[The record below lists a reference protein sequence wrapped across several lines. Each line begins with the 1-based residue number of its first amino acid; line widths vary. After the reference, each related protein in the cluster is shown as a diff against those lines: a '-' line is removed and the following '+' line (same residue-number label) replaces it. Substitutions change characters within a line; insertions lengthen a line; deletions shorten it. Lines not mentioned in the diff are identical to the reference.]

1 MRNLI
6 LSGIFMAVFLASAKA
21 FSAAG
26 WVQDVTVEKLMFT
39 KHHYAPNGD
48 TSIGDAD
55 HGGVFVEVSGS
66 LAVSNCGQTGRNR
79 FFFNVKKPRE
89 KAWLSV
95 LLSAYHANS
104 KISIYV
110 EDVCGAYNFP
120 LVGEI
125 QLIK

>member
-1 MRNLI
+1 MRKLF
-6 LSGIFMAVFLASAKA
+6 LFGVFWAVSMGAVPA
-21 FSAAG
+21 FGAAG
-26 WVQDVTVEKLMFT
+26 WVQNVTVEKLMFT

-48 TSIGDAD
+48 TSLGDAD

-89 KAWLSV
+89 EVWVSV

-104 KISIYV
+104 KVSIYV

-120 LVGEI
+120 LIGEI